1 MSYRYCMMR
10 NTSTAAPKVQSVHRV
25 LQLLKLITAR
35 GRLSVTEAAEAL
47 GVHPSS
53 AQRLL
58 ATLVADGFAVQDEHR
73 RYLAGPEFLQ
83 AGQAMTREPL
93 QVTLRPTLERL
104 YLRVRETV
112 HLVTLIGSHTHHVD
126 GILDTSHS
134 LRFGGRT
141 GVVLPA
147 HITSSGK
154 AILATL
160 SRDELDH
167 RYLSDPNNS
176 AGVRRLED
184 MEAIHRTVAAT
195 RQQGLGMNFG
205 ESEDGV
211 AAFGQSVGVVD
222 GQHVGLSIAMPSA
235 RFSRELVARFR
246 AHLDA
251 TVAEYHAAATP
262 RRPDR
267 LSRPSLG

>member
-1 MSYRYCMMR
+1 MMR
-10 NTSTAAPKVQSVHRV
+10 NTSPAPKVQSVHRV

-47 GVHPSS
+47 DVHPSS

-58 ATLVADGFAVQDEHR
+58 ATLVADGFAVQDQHR

-93 QVTLRPTLERL
+93 HVKLRPTLERL

-126 GILDTSHS
+126 GIQDTTHS

-154 AILATL
+154 AILAAL
-160 SRDELDH
+160 NKDELDH

-176 AGVRRLED
+176 AGVRRPED
-184 MEAIHRTVAAT
+184 MESIHRTVAAT

-205 ESEDGV
+205 ESEEGV
-211 AAFGQSVGVVD
+211 AAFGQSVGIVD

-235 RFSRELVARFR
+235 RFSRDLVAQFR
-246 AHLDA
+246 IHLDA
-251 TVAEYHAAATP
+251 TVAEYRTP
-262 RRPDR
+262 APSR
-267 LSRPSLG
+267 LHRSTR